1 MNEKD
6 MAFEIAQRFI
16 EMEAEIEARGAVLDR
31 FWSRPDS
38 RWQQHTYNRA
48 NETLIGQATHERRA
62 ELQSAFDAA
71 NDGDSLIHILHQEIL
86 RRATVS

>member
-6 MAFEIAQRFI
+6 MALEIAQRFI

-31 FWSRPDS
+31 AWSRPDS

-48 NETLIGQATHERRA
+48 NEILIGQATHERRA

>member
-6 MAFEIAQRFI
+6 MALEIAQRFI
-16 EMEAEIEARGAVLDR
+16 EMEAEIEARGAVLDS

-48 NETLIGQATHERRA
+48 NEILIGQATHERRA

>member
-1 MNEKD
+1 

-16 EMEAEIEARGAVLDR
+16 QMEAEIEARGAVLDR
-31 FWSRPDS
+31 SWSRSDS
-38 RWQQHTYNRA
+38 RWQQHAYSRA
-48 NETLIGQATHERRA
+48 NETLVGQATQERRA

>member
-6 MAFEIAQRFI
+6 MTFEIAQRFI

-31 FWSRPDS
+31 SWSRPDS
-38 RWQQHTYNRA
+38 RWQQHAYNRT
-48 NETLIGQATHERRA
+48 NETLLGQATHDRRA
-62 ELQSAFDAA
+62 ELQSAIDAA

>member
-1 MNEKD
+1 MDEKD

-16 EMEAEIEARGAVLDR
+16 AMEAEIEARGAVLNQS
-31 FWSRPDS
+31 WSRPDS
-38 RWQQHTYNRA
+38 PWQQHTYKRA
-48 NETLIGQATHERRA
+48 NETLIGQATHERSA

>member
-31 FWSRPDS
+31 SWSRPDS

-48 NETLIGQATHERRA
+48 NEILIGQATHERRA